1 MKVPFL
7 ATLTEIVA
15 TPLELV
21 LAEKVLPFTLM
32 VIFLLAINLLPDF
45 KVTLTFLAFLT
56 FLKLREIL
64 TTKLSEG
71 WLDWRKK
78 LEVYL
83 AGKFYNFIIASM
95 EQSRNKNKTAERRPG
110 SKLK

>member
-1 MKVPFL
+1 MNLPFL

-56 FLKLREIL
+56 FKVAFAAVKVVADLVTLIVAVSIEDEVV
-64 TTKLSEG
+64 LSP
-71 WLDWRKK
+71 
-78 LEVYL
+78 
-83 AGKFYNFIIASM
+83 A
-95 EQSRNKNKTAERRPG
+95 
-110 SKLK
+110 